1 MLAVDKH
8 SYIAR
13 VFKVMSAD
21 AIFKQMDGEYERL
34 LRHLKHPGIGMD
46 NDSIK
51 KLDRAYLRRMMR
63 YVVPGPDDVSLR
75 VKHQAR
81 MQVRQQLLAMQA
93 LLQPFMQALDAHIFF
108 QRPLQRCAADKA
120 ALHFCISRDH
130 ADLAAQ
136 AWAACSPRVA
146 AKALI
151 GPLPPFAFLPSVL
164 ADGPAR

>member
-1 MLAVDKH
+1 MMLAVDKH

-63 YVVPGPDDVSLR
+63 YVVPGPDVIIRGLFDVYAFVVGMEDPERPGQMVL
-75 VKHQAR
+75 VPNAR
-81 MQVRQQLLAMQA
+81 E
-93 LLQPFMQALDAHIFF
+93 I
-108 QRPLQRCAADKA
+108 
-120 ALHFCISRDH
+120 
-130 ADLAAQ
+130 
-136 AWAACSPRVA
+136 
-146 AKALI
+146 
-151 GPLPPFAFLPSVL
+151 
-164 ADGPAR
+164 